1 MAVVAEV
8 SRVDDNIFVGGPTRT
23 LTALTST
30 VVSLPSL
37 TSPFVRWLGGTEVA
51 FISWLPCYTS
61 GSGCLKGG
69 KRYPPDKS
77 LSSG

>member
-30 VVSLPSL
+30 VVSLPLL
-37 TSPFVRWLGGTEVA
+37 TSPFVRWLGGTEIA
-51 FISWLPCYTS
+51 FISWLPCYT
-61 GSGCLKGG
+61 
-69 KRYPPDKS
+69 PDQVVQVLALMGIIALCS
-77 LSSG
+77 